1 MKAVITY
8 FLRGL
13 LIIFP
18 LGATIFVTGIILEWL
33 NMLSS
38 QWIPIDMVKDIP
50 GLSLFISF
58 FIVVLIGLVFS
69 VALTKPIVHFIE
81 KILTKTPLVS
91 IIYQSLKD
99 LTEAF
104 VGEKKKFNS
113 PVLVQL
119 SADGPYRIG
128 FITQEDFTTK
138 EHQLTAVYCPHSY
151 NFSGNLFLV
160 EPHRVSPLSM
170 DPAQAMRLIV
180 SGGVSTS

>member
-1 MKAVITY
+1 MKALITY

-18 LGATIFVTGIILEWL
+18 LGATIFVTGIILDWL
-33 NMLSS
+33 NTLSS
-38 QWIPIDMVKDIP
+38 QWIPIDLVQNIP
-50 GLSLFISF
+50 GLSLLISF
-58 FIVVLIGLVFS
+58 FIVVLIGLILSIAF
-69 VALTKPIVHFIE
+69 TKPIVQFIE

-104 VGEKKKFNS
+104 VGEKKKFNR

-119 SADGPYRIG
+119 SEDGPYRIG
-128 FITQEDFTTK
+128 FITQENFSPN
-138 EHQLTAVYCPHSY
+138 EHKLTAVYCPHSY

-160 EPHRVSPLSM
+160 EPSRVHPLAM

-180 SGGVSTS
+180 SGGVSQS